1 MTTPKKKGGSY
12 IEENELL
19 RFLLERDKINIDDA
33 LKDFETMKREKI
45 LKQHDEKY
53 GVWKAT
59 DGRYKTKLPDGSKY
73 GKLVAKST
81 LENLENCIVE
91 FYTANEKKAD
101 TLEAL
106 YPDWI
111 EYKRKESS
119 LANANKLQWVWNTY
133 FKDSNISKMRIKDI
147 KTITVKKFALDT
159 VDKFKLTKKK
169 YTEFKTALNSIL
181 DYAIECELVTVNV
194 SRNVRQ
200 LNKHKFAP
208 TVEKDVTEQI
218 YIDNE
223 EQNLINVA
231 LKQYEKTKNTA
242 YLAVCMNFYL
252 GLRVGELVALR
263 VDDFSK
269 NAVSI
274 KRQEVKSYIVVDG
287 ESHRNGYEIA
297 NYTKTEEGTRTII
310 CVSKAKE
317 YFDMIVKANK
327 EHGFE
332 GGYLLINDKGE
343 RMHDFSVNNVLR
355 RLNKKINTTQ
365 KGNHKIRKTCI
376 SNLANSGVLT
386 DEDIMKFAGH
396 NDFATTKTYYIFR
409 KEEDKQ
415 DAFEKALVAKNKAI

>member
-1 MTTPKKKGGSY
+1 MK
-12 IEENELL
+12 
-19 RFLLERDKINIDDA
+19 FLLERDKINIDDA

-45 LKQHDEKY
+45 LEQHKKNY
-53 GVWKAT
+53 RVWQAE

-73 GKLVAKST
+73 GKLAAKST
-81 LENLENCIVE
+81 LENLEKCIVE

-133 FKDSNISKMRIKDI
+133 FKDTDISKMRIKDI

-159 VDKFKLTKKK
+159 IDKFKLSKKK

-200 LNKHKFAP
+200 INKHKFAP
-208 TVEKDVTEQI
+208 TAEKDVTEQI
-218 YIDNE
+218 YIDDE
-223 EQNLINVA
+223 EQNIIDVA

-252 GLRVGELVALR
+252 GLRVGELVALHT
-263 VDDFSK
+263 DDFSK
-269 NAVSI
+269 KSVSI
-274 KRQEVKSYIVVDG
+274 KRQEVKSYNVVNG

-310 CVSKAKE
+310 CVSEARRF
-317 YFDMIVKANK
+317 FDMIVKANK
-327 EHGFE
+327 ENGFS
-332 GGYLLINDKGE
+332 GGYLLLNEKGE

-355 RLNKKINTTQ
+355 RLNKKINTVQ

-376 SNLANSGVLT
+376 SNLANSGMLT

-396 NDFATTKTYYIFR
+396 TDFSTTKNYYIFR

-415 DAFEKALVAKNKAI
+415 DAFEQALVAKNKAI

>member
-1 MTTPKKKGGSY
+1 MK
-12 IEENELL
+12 
-19 RFLLERDKINIDDA
+19 RDKILN
-33 LKDFETMKREKI
+33 
-45 LKQHDEKY
+45 QHKEYYK
-53 GVWKAT
+53 VWQAP
-59 DGRYKTKLPDGSKY
+59 DGRWKTKLPDGSKY
-73 GKLVAKST
+73 GKLVAKAT
-81 LENLENCIVE
+81 LEHLENCIVD
-91 FYTANEKKAD
+91 FYESNEKKTD

-106 YPDWI
+106 YPKWI

-147 KTITVKKFALDT
+147 KTITVKEFVLDT
-159 VDKFKLTKKK
+159 IDKFKLNKKK

-200 LNKHKFAP
+200 INKHKFAQ

-218 YIDNE
+218 YIDDE
-223 EQNLINVA
+223 EQNIIDVA

-269 NAVSI
+269 NSVSI
-274 KRQEVKSYIVVDG
+274 KRQEIKSYCVIDN

-310 CVSKAKE
+310 CVSEAMRF
-317 YFDMIVKANK
+317 FDMIVKANK
-327 EHGFE
+327 ERGFE
-332 GGYLLINDKGE
+332 NGFLLINDNGE
-343 RMHDFSVNNVLR
+343 RMHDFAVNNVLR

-365 KGNHKIRKTCI
+365 KGNHSIRKTCI

-396 NDFATTKTYYIFR
+396 NDYATTKNYYIFR
-409 KEEDKQ
+409 KEENKQ
-415 DAFEKALVAKNKAI
+415 DAFEQALVSKKKVI